1 MASLEDRIMTMTTT
15 KATDFDPPLVAI
27 LRGLEPVRAAD
38 VGRTLFEAGFRLLEV
53 PLNRPGALECI
64 STLVDLKL
72 PGVLVGGGTMLSL
85 ADVDAVHQAG
95 GRLMVAP
102 NCEPTV
108 IAHAVALD
116 MLAAPGVATPTE
128 AFAAL
133 RAGAHALKLF
143 PFETIGL
150 GGLKALVSVLPAGT
164 PLWPVGGVT
173 PQGIAP
179 GVGAGA
185 TGFGIGSQLFR
196 PGVSLAALS
205 DAARAFV
212 AAWAAAAR

>member
-1 MASLEDRIMTMTTT
+1 MNPN
-15 KATDFDPPLVAI
+15 DFQPPLVAI
-27 LRGLEPVRAAD
+27 LRGLEAARAAD
-38 VGRTLFEAGFRLLEV
+38 VGRTLYAAGFRLLEV

-64 STLVDLKL
+64 ATLSELKL
-72 PGVLVGGGTMLSL
+72 PGTLVGGGTMLRV
-85 ADVDAVHQAG
+85 ADVDAVHAAG
-95 GRLMVAP
+95 GRLFVSP
-102 NCEPTV
+102 NCNPAV
-108 IAHAVALD
+108 ISHAVGLG

-133 RAGAHALKLF
+133 DAGANALKLF

-150 GGLKALVSVLPAGT
+150 GGLKALLSVLPAGT

-173 PQGIAP
+173 PQSIGP
-179 GVGAGA
+179 GVSAGA

-196 PGVSLAALS
+196 PGVSSAALA

-212 AAWAAAAR
+212 AAWSAAAR